1 MMQQYMP
8 LHTSYQAAQ
17 YLASAANQYLDTT
30 VTKFLQNDISV
41 TKFLKQSN
49 DITVTK
55 FLDATVTKFLDDND
69 ISVTKF
75 LS

>member
-17 YLASAANQYLDTT
+17 YLSSAANQYLDTT

-49 DITVTK
+49 DIR
-55 FLDATVTKFLDDND
+55 D
-69 ISVTKF
+69 
-75 LS
+75 